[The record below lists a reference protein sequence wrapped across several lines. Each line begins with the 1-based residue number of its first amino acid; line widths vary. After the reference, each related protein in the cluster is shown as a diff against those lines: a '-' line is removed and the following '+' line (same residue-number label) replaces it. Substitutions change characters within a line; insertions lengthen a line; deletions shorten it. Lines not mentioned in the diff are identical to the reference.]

1 MDSTCSGGPLIA
13 ANGKRIADLA
23 LKSRLPS
30 MSGSRR
36 FVDIGGLMF
45 YGADRADSRPQ
56 NREEQSGDKRSSDTA
71 RKVAAT
77 EEKDRAGA
85 NWVASKGGQAVKK
98 LFGFFHRTARDE
110 QGITGLETAII
121 LIAFVVV
128 ATIFAFV
135 VLTTG
140 VFSAERGKETVF
152 AGLEKAR
159 GSMEVRGGVVVT
171 ATGTTLAVDD
181 IQFAVANT
189 AGGEPVPLNP
199 SGVNNRTVVAYRDDN
214 VVDNDVTYTVTNIVG
229 DTDTLL
235 EPGELKVITID
246 VAAGVT
252 PAPTLDPN
260 EKFTV
265 EVQTPVGATLDITRS
280 LPSEFRTVMQ
290 LH

>member
-1 MDSTCSGGPLIA
+1 M
-13 ANGKRIADLA
+13 
-23 LKSRLPS
+23 
-30 MSGSRR
+30 
-36 FVDIGGLMF
+36 
-45 YGADRADSRPQ
+45 
-56 NREEQSGDKRSSDTA
+56 
-71 RKVAAT
+71 
-77 EEKDRAGA
+77 
-85 NWVASKGGQAVKK
+85 KK
-98 LFGFFHRTARDE
+98 LVRLFNRTARDE

-159 GSMEVRGGVVVT
+159 GTMELRGGIVVT

-199 SGVNNRTVVAYRDDN
+199 TGSNNRTVIAYRDDN
-214 VVDNDVTYTVTNIVG
+214 IVDNDVSYSVQDIVG

-235 EPGELKVITID
+235 EPGELKVVQID
-246 VAAGVT
+246 VTTGVT

-260 EKFTV
+260 EKFTI
-265 EVQTPVGATLDITRS
+265 EIQTPVGATLDVTRQ
-280 LPSEFRTVMQ
+280 LPSELRSVMQ